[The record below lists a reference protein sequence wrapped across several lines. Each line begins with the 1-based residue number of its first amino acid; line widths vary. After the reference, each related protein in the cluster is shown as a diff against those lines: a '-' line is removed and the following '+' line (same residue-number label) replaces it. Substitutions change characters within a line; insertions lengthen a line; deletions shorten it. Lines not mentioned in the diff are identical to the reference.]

1 MEPPRSADPDASAAA
16 LPNLAGDPPRPSTA
30 TSANRAVSQARP
42 IARPTAVSLTSW
54 HPRSSRCSPTDF
66 GPTIPA
72 GRAAIAQ
79 RSWLDET
86 VASSHFGLCRRD
98 IADRFNS
105 RRVSLDEPPAAGRQ
119 WPALSAGAVVPLTA
133 RHLQIVAMLA
143 DGLRADEIAD
153 ELGIAASTVYKYVK
167 QAKDRASVNTRGE
180 LVAFAVREGFLLR
193 GQ

>member
-1 MEPPRSADPDASAAA
+1 M
-16 LPNLAGDPPRPSTA
+16 
-30 TSANRAVSQARP
+30 
-42 IARPTAVSLTSW
+42 
-54 HPRSSRCSPTDF
+54 
-66 GPTIPA
+66 
-72 GRAAIAQ
+72 
-79 RSWLDET
+79 
-86 VASSHFGLCRRD
+86 
-98 IADRFNS
+98 
-105 RRVSLDEPPAAGRQ
+105 
-119 WPALSAGAVVPLTA
+119 PLTA